1 MIQKIAQFTDIRC
14 CLVVG
19 GLSTKVC
26 ILRLLMVLLYLN
38 LVFCNFN
45 ASWD

>member
-1 MIQKIAQFTDIRC
+1 MIGKLAQFMPDIRC

-26 ILRLLMVLLYLN
+26 LAL
-38 LVFCNFN
+38 
-45 ASWD
+45 S